1 MRQSTIRVAVLAALL
16 AVGAAILAC
25 SGDDQSGTATSPI
38 LGDGGVVPPGD
49 AGVQSGLE
57 VGNIY
62 ATSVTPIPYDSN
74 RAMHD
79 VFPWHALMS
88 VETNQTFEEIA
99 REGDRSLV
107 PVLVEILQY
116 MPTEAAQER
125 VATTTKCGSRW

>member
-1 MRQSTIRVAVLAALL
+1 MGQSTIRVAVLAALL

-107 PVLVEILQY
+107 PVLVEILQ
-116 MPTEAAQER
+116 
-125 VATTTKCGSRW
+125 